1 MNTILLDMGI
11 SELFSNYYKKKNI
24 AHFANI
30 VRIAK
35 SDNTIDPEELQLL
48 KKIAKK
54 YNIEEAEYKDIL
66 KQPDDY
72 PTLGSIEE
80 EERIER
86 LYDLIMMVDADHNQ
100 SIQEIKVLR
109 KIVTGLSFPLKR
121 VDAIIDL
128 TLKIDIENCDLEQ
141 FKQKIL
147 KLTHSS

>member
-1 MNTILLDMGI
+1 MGI

-35 SDNTIDPEELQLL
+35 SDKVIDPEELQLL

-54 YNIEEAEYKDIL
+54 YNIEDDEYKEIL

-72 PTLGSIEE
+72 PTLGSLEE

-100 SIQEIKVLR
+100 SIQEIRILKKV
-109 KIVTGLSFPLKR
+109 VTGLSFPLKK
-121 VDAIIDL
+121 VEAIVDL
-128 TLKIDIENCDLEQ
+128 TLTIDIENCDLEQ

-147 KLTHSS
+147 KLTHAS